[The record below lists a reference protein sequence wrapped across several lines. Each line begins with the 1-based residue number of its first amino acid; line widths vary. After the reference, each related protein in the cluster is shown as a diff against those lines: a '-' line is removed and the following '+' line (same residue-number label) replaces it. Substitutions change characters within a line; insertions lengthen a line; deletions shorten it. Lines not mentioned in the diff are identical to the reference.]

1 MNIQGQSILR
11 HLETV
16 SVLRRLRAAD
26 PVLGH
31 RVQAVKQFQHA
42 RFKHS
47 YADLLGQPRYSRAT
61 RFFLEE
67 LYGPGDFAHRDGQFS
82 RVVPGLVR
90 LFPQEI
96 VGTVAELGELHALS
110 ETLDTA
116 MGQALVSP
124 KLDAA
129 GYCHAWRAVGRASD
143 RERQITLM
151 LAVGSDLERYTERAL
166 LRHSLRLMR
175 GPASAAGLGALQRFL
190 ESGFDTFRE
199 MRGAEYFLST
209 IAQRERAL
217 ADLLFASDPVR
228 ARAALPPEA
237 SAA

>member
-1 MNIQGQSILR
+1 MNAQGHSILS
-11 HLETV
+11 HLE
-16 SVLRRLRAAD
+16 SVVEQRRLRAAD
-26 PVLGH
+26 PALRH
-31 RVQAVKQFQHA
+31 RVHEVKQFQQA
-42 RFKHS
+42 RFRHS
-47 YADLLGQPRYSRAT
+47 YADLLSQPRYSRAA

-67 LYGPGDFAHRDGQFS
+67 LYGPGDFAHRDGQFA

-90 LFPQEI
+90 LFPREI

-110 ETLDTA
+110 EALDTA

-124 KLDAA
+124 KLDAT
-129 GYCHAWRAVGRASD
+129 GYCDAWRAVGRASD

-151 LAVGSDLERYTERAL
+151 LGVGSDLDRYTHRAM

-199 MRGAEYFLST
+199 MRGAEYFLNT

-217 ADLLFASDPVR
+217 ADLLFASDPVS

>member
-1 MNIQGQSILR
+1 MNTHGQSILR
-11 HLETV
+11 HLEV
-16 SVLRRLRAAD
+16 VAAQRRVRAAD
-26 PVLGH
+26 PGLGQ
-31 RVQAVKQFQHA
+31 RVMEVKQFQHA
-42 RFKHS
+42 RFNHS
-47 YADLLGQPRYSRAT
+47 YADLLSQPRYSRAA

-67 LYGPGDFAHRDGQFS
+67 LYGPGDFADRDGQFA

-116 MGQALVSP
+116 MGKALVSP

-129 GYCHAWRAVGRASD
+129 GYCQAWRAVGCAPD
-143 RERQITLM
+143 RERQIALM
-151 LAVGSDLERYTERAL
+151 LAVGSDLDRYTDRAL

-175 GPASAAGLGALQRFL
+175 GPAGAAGLGALQRFL

-199 MRGAEYFLST
+199 MRGAEYFLNT

-217 ADLLFASDPVR
+217 AGLLFASDPVK
-228 ARAALPPEA
+228 ARAALPPEPN
-237 SAA
+237 AA

>member
-1 MNIQGQSILR
+1 MDSAQFIRNS
-11 HLETV
+11 V
-16 SVLRRLRAAD
+16 SDVDRGRMTIAGD
-26 PVLGH
+26 PELASAVS
-31 RVQAVKQFQHA
+31 AVKIYQSLRFQN
-42 RFKHS
+42 S
-47 YADLLGQPRYSRAT
+47 YRDLIASGPYQAAA

-67 LYGPGDFAHRDGQFS
+67 LYGPGDFADRDGQFA

-116 MGQALVSP
+116 MGKALVSP

-129 GYCHAWRAVGRASD
+129 GYCQAWRAVGCAPD

-151 LAVGSDLERYTERAL
+151 LAVGSDLDRYTDRAL

-175 GPASAAGLGALQRFL
+175 GPAGAAGLGALQRFL

-199 MRGAEYFLST
+199 MRGAEYFLNT

-217 ADLLFASDPVR
+217 AGLLFASDPVK
-228 ARAALPPEA
+228 ARAALPPEPN
-237 SAA
+237 AA